1 MCGGGGRCSVCC
13 FLASL
18 CLKKEVPQATTHVTT
33 SVWVLFM
40 PTSSSHHV
48 HSRRE
53 LETFLEKCSLI
64 VILCTKKPPLYDST
78 LDPSVLPGQPMTL
91 RDEETKTKAD
101 CITCLGLFVVP
112 VSTLKASQ

>member
-1 MCGGGGRCSVCC
+1 MVVVVVGCSVCC

-53 LETFLEKCSLI
+53 LETFLEKSFTDCDFMY
-64 VILCTKKPPLYDST
+64 KKTPTIRQYF
-78 LDPSVLPGQPMTL
+78 
-91 RDEETKTKAD
+91 R
-101 CITCLGLFVVP
+101 P
-112 VSTLKASQ
+112 VSPPRTAHDAER